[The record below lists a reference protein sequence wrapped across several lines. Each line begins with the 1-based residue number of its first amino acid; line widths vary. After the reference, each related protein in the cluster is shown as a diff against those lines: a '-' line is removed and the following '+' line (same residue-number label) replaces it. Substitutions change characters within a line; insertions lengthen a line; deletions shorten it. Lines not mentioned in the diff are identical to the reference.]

1 MQMKIDILNN
11 FVKTKVP
18 PSNNLVRTSL
28 LSFAST
34 VLKMLAGLSI
44 SKTLAV
50 VSGPAG
56 IALVGQFQ
64 NFVQI
69 ALTAAK
75 GALDTGITKY
85 TAEYGADEARRAR
98 LFSTAFRLSASS
110 CAIVALLMLLAAEP
124 LSRYLLHSPD
134 HAYVL
139 RLFGLTVA
147 LFVLNSLLLA
157 IVNGLEEIRTY
168 FLINIVQSLLTLLLT
183 VGLIVWLGLDGALI
197 ALVTNQS
204 IVLLILLWILRGHKT
219 IKTAYFR
226 LPFDRVEA
234 IRLSKYSM
242 MAAVSAVV
250 SPLTSILVRDHIATA
265 LSINQAGYWQAMCY
279 VSTVYLT
286 IVTTSLSV
294 YYLPRLAATSDRQ
307 ALRAELVNGY
317 QIIMPIVVA
326 AALMLYFMRERVVH
340 ILFSDDFF
348 PMLVL
353 FRWMLIGD
361 VVKLASWL
369 LAYLMVAKAMTRA
382 FIVTE
387 IAFSFNFVLLAM
399 ILIGK
404 YGLEGVAYAYVANY
418 AIYWIA
424 VAKLTYRYWR

>member
-1 MQMKIDILNN
+1 
-11 FVKTKVP
+11 
-18 PSNNLVRTSL
+18 
-28 LSFAST
+28 
-34 VLKMLAGLSI
+34 
-44 SKTLAV
+44 
-50 VSGPAG
+50 
-56 IALVGQFQ
+56 
-64 NFVQI
+64 
-69 ALTAAK
+69 
-75 GALDTGITKY
+75 
-85 TAEYGADEARRAR
+85 
-98 LFSTAFRLSASS
+98 
-110 CAIVALLMLLAAEP
+110 
-124 LSRYLLHSPD
+124 
-134 HAYVL
+134 
-139 RLFGLTVA
+139 
-147 LFVLNSLLLA
+147 
-157 IVNGLEEIRTY
+157 
-168 FLINIVQSLLTLLLT
+168 
-183 VGLIVWLGLDGALI
+183 
-197 ALVTNQS
+197 
-204 IVLLILLWILRGHKT
+204 
-219 IKTAYFR
+219 
-226 LPFDRVEA
+226 
-234 IRLSKYSM
+234 
-242 MAAVSAVV
+242 
-250 SPLTSILVRDHIATA
+250 LTSILVRDHIATA

-279 VSTVYLT
+279 ISTVYLT